1 MRLPIFERTIHRRE
15 PFAMTHVVEI
25 YTTRTCGYC
34 RAAKELLKSKNVMF
48 REFDVSGDPSLREEM
63 IKRANGRMT
72 VPQIFI
78 GEVHL
83 GGCDDIYALD
93 RTGELDSLLASAM
106 A

>member
-1 MRLPIFERTIHRRE
+1 MD
-15 PFAMTHVVEI
+15 VVEI

-34 RAAKELLKSKNVMF
+34 RAAKELLNSKNVMF
-48 REFDVSGDPSLREEM
+48 REFDVTSDPALRQEM
-63 IKRANGRMT
+63 VARANGRT
-72 VPQIFI
+72 SVPQIFI

-93 RTGELDSLLASAM
+93 RAGELDTLLASAT

>member
-1 MRLPIFERTIHRRE
+1 MD
-15 PFAMTHVVEI
+15 VVEI

-34 RAAKELLKSKNVMF
+34 RAAKELLNSKNVMF
-48 REFDVSGDPSLREEM
+48 REFDVTSDPVLRQEM
-63 IKRANGRMT
+63 VARANGRT
-72 VPQIFI
+72 SVPQIFI

-93 RTGELDSLLASAM
+93 RVGELDTLLASAT